1 MGPATPA
8 KVPEQVHGMIGFGR
22 LWPVTCLTLS
32 TLPSPPSKSRS
43 LAVRV
48 TGRLAWQSLPF
59 LLLPDVGVT
68 GPVLHVSFWV
78 SVVSDG
84 PGSRGHIDDFP
95 SRLVASPLPARHFPT
110 IGDRPSVASS
120 ASPFMGGRERRV
132 ALGSRPSVRLRAW
145 ERASGPSTAARDLQ
159 RSLPP
164 PSPLLLGTVP
174 RPA

>member
-68 GPVLHVSFWV
+68 GPVLHVSFWA

-95 SRLVASPLPARHFPT
+95 SRLVANPLPARHFPPSEP
-110 IGDRPSVASS
+110 GPASLRALRPPWEAQ
-120 ASPFMGGRERRV
+120 ERRV

-159 RSLPP
+159 RSLLP
-164 PSPLLLGTVP
+164 PSPLLLGTIP